1 MKKRNLFQ
9 KIMSLLNI
17 CCLLYL
23 QYMLFVRPHLNS
35 ATPVR
40 DISRNLVAFVAPI
53 ILMMCLLFWGIIK
66 IKKSNENKMM
76 ENKSPIN
83 FPINWNETIPPETMR
98 VIWKILA
105 VCLLVGVVGLPM
117 LFVGFGWLARFLFG

>member
-9 KIMSLLNI
+9 KIMSFLNI

-35 ATPVR
+35 ATPIR
-40 DISRNLVAFVAPI
+40 DISRGLVAFVVPM

-66 IKKSNENKMM
+66 IKKSNENKTM
-76 ENKSPIN
+76 ENKLPL
-83 FPINWNETIPPETMR
+83 NWNETIPPETMH

-105 VCLLVGVVGLPM
+105 VCVLVCVVGLPM

>member
-1 MKKRNLFQ
+1 
-9 KIMSLLNI
+9 
-17 CCLLYL
+17 
-23 QYMLFVRPHLNS
+23 
-35 ATPVR
+35 
-40 DISRNLVAFVAPI
+40 
-53 ILMMCLLFWGIIK
+53 
-66 IKKSNENKMM
+66 MM

>member
-9 KIMSLLNI
+9 KIMSFLNI

-40 DISRNLVAFVAPI
+40 DISRDLVAFVVPM

-66 IKKSNENKMM
+66 IKKSNENKTM
-76 ENKSPIN
+76 ENKL
-83 FPINWNETIPPETMR
+83 PINWNETIPPETMR